1 MSHAPN
7 SWNHRWQKLN
17 VRIDQYTLDGMYYIQ
32 ISGDVQRMVIDFLIR
47 RQKKVGS
54 NLSVIMHKAQSG
66 YRWSRGRPA
75 NQSQRLSTTLFS
87 CGSGCDAVWSFTWR
101 RESLL
106 SGRTERTT
114 IWFWS
119 KRILWSWFHFASCC
133 YRIWSSDSDSDYAVL
148 NWKIQIYS
156 TGQYR

>member
-1 MSHAPN
+1 MTKAKCSNRSIH
-7 SWNHRWQKLN
+7 SGWHVL
-17 VRIDQYTLDGMYYIQ
+17 YTDLW
-32 ISGDVQRMVIDFLIR
+32 R
-47 RQKKVGS
+47 RTENGYWFPYKKAKKVGS